1 MSCTDLKNKYNS
13 VLEQQELLK
22 RQLNAQDKINS
33 LLETSSQSLLCGPDC
48 QKFKTSDELKQK
60 YLDAQTNKITAPI
73 KLEESRK
80 NYYVFTEGENYYNNM
95 LEDELKKKAE
105 QLSINISENF
115 NEEISSA
122 KTMNEFYNTS
132 VINSN
137 YTQELLNQYTEKN
150 ADLKLKLRDN
160 HGDILTN
167 DRKTYYESNALERLR
182 LWYTF
187 WWYIYYLLV
196 IVFLLAIFL
205 SPSNFSI
212 IVKLIVLVI
221 LVFYPYYVDYVS
233 TMITNFLK
241 NMYNSLPKSVYN
253 DL

>member
-33 LLETSSQSLLCGPDC
+33 LLETSSQSLMCGPDC
-48 QKFKTSDELKQK
+48 QKFKSSDELKQK
-60 YLDAQTNKITAPI
+60 YQEAQTNKLTAPI

-105 QLSINISENF
+105 NLTISISENF
-115 NEEISSA
+115 NEEVSSA
-122 KTMNEFYNTS
+122 KTMNDLYNTS
-132 VINSN
+132 IINSN
-137 YTQELLNQYTEKN
+137 YTQELLNQYQEKN
-150 ADLKLKLRDN
+150 AEFKLKLRDN

-167 DRKTYYESNALERLR
+167 DRKTYYESEALDRLK

-187 WWYIYYLLV
+187 WWYIYYIFV
-196 IVFLLAIFL
+196 IIFLLAIFL
-205 SPSNFSI
+205 TPSKFSI
-212 IVKLIVLVI
+212 FIKLFVLI
-221 LVFYPYYVDYVS
+221 LLVFYPYYVDYIYTS
-233 TMITNFLK
+233 LTNLFK
-241 NMYNSLPKSVYN
+241 NIYNSLPKSVYN
-253 DL
+253 NL

>member
-1 MSCTDLKNKYNS
+1 MICTDLKNKYNS

-33 LLETSSQSLLCGPDC
+33 LLDSSSQSLLCGPDC

-115 NEEISSA
+115 NEEVSSA
-122 KTMNEFYNTS
+122 KTMNDFYNTS
-132 VINSN
+132 LINSS
-137 YTQELLNQYTEKN
+137 YTSELLKQYSEKN
-150 ADLKLKLRDN
+150 AELKLKLRDN

-167 DRKTYYESNALERLR
+167 DRKTYYENDALDRLK

-187 WWYIYYLLV
+187 WWYIYYIFV
-196 IVFLLAIFL
+196 IIFLLAIFL
-205 SPSNFSI
+205 TPSKFSI
-212 IVKLIVLVI
+212 MIKLFVLI
-221 LVFYPYYVDYVS
+221 LLVFYPYYIDYIS
-233 TMITNFLK
+233 TKVTKFFK
-241 NMYNSLPKSVYN
+241 KMYNSLPKSVYN
-253 DL
+253 NL

>member
-1 MSCTDLKNKYNS
+1 MSCNDLKNKYNS
-13 VLEQQELLK
+13 LLEQQELLK

-33 LLETSSQSLLCGPDC
+33 LLDSSSQSLMCGPDC

-60 YLDAQTNKITAPI
+60 YQDAQTNKITAPI

-115 NEEISSA
+115 NEEVSSA
-122 KTMNEFYNTS
+122 KTMNDFYNTS
-132 VINSN
+132 LINSN
-137 YTQELLNQYTEKN
+137 YTQELLNQYSEKN
-150 ADLKLKLRDN
+150 AELKLKLRDN
-160 HGDILTN
+160 QGDILTN
-167 DRKTYYESNALERLR
+167 DRKTYYENNALDRLK

-187 WWYIYYLLV
+187 WWYIYYIFVL
-196 IVFLLAIFL
+196 IFLLAIFL
-205 SPSNFSI
+205 SPSRFSI
-212 IVKLIVLVI
+212 IIRLIVLI
-221 LVFYPYYVDYVS
+221 LLVFYPYYIDYVF
-233 TMITNFLK
+233 TNVSNFFK

-253 DL
+253 NL